1 MSLDLVHL
9 DPNTRRFMLAE
20 LEIDVGMGTLYLSP
34 QLSESGLRHY
44 PRLLRA
50 AILAG
55 TDASFAE
62 ALNAE
67 GAVRPPSR
75 WQHPR
80 EVGAAE
86 ALVDVTVRLAERE
99 LHRFYLRGLCC
110 RALDEG
116 VQALVIY
123 RARPADP
130 GRAPADAMIGV
141 RIDAR
146 SLLEDLRGTFR
157 SFPPYGL
164 PQCRDPGL
172 SARFPDQAQSRGDD
186 ARPLARAAAR

>member
-1 MSLDLVHL
+1 VSLDLVHL
-9 DPNTRRFMLAE
+9 DSTTRRFMIAE
-20 LEIDVGMGTLYLSP
+20 LETDAATGALFLSP
-34 QLSESGLRHY
+34 QLSDAGLRQY
-44 PRLLRA
+44 RRLLRD

-62 ALNAE
+62 ALCAQD
-67 GAVRPPSR
+67 AVRQPSR

-86 ALVDVTVRLAERE
+86 ALVAVTVRLAERE
-99 LHRFYLRGLCC
+99 FHRFYLRGLCC
-110 RALDEG
+110 RALDQG
-116 VQALVIY
+116 VPTLVIY

-130 GRAPADAMIGV
+130 GRASADAMIGV

-146 SLLEDLRGTFR
+146 SLLEDLRGVFR
-157 SFPPYGL
+157 SLPPHGL

-172 SARFPDQAQSRGDD
+172 SVRLPEDPPVRGDEG
-186 ARPLARAAAR
+186 RLVRIGTP